1 MRQERRRD
9 NQQWILDLY
18 AVEILGNPG
27 ADARLY
33 PRSY

>member
-1 MRQERRRD
+1 MTIYPSVD
-9 NQQWILDLY
+9 DVLDLY